1 MSNSQKVNG
10 MLNIFLS
17 KKEHLIYSKINLK
30 GTKNINKNS
39 KNSKKKRIFQLMRY
53 GKKEK

>member
-30 GTKNINKNS
+30 GTKNINKNL
-39 KNSKKKRIFQLMRY
+39 KNFKKKRIFQLTRY

>member
-30 GTKNINKNS
+30 GTKNINRNS
-39 KNSKKKRIFQLMRY
+39 KNFKKKRIFQLMRY